1 MVRLAA
7 VVFEPGG
14 IGRSRALDVR
24 KISED
29 CYLRNPKN
37 LLLCALLTAM
47 SISLFACSG
56 STGTSTGD
64 KLPPGGT
71 APAIT
76 QQPASL
82 TVTAGGA
89 AAFFV
94 MGAGNRR
101 PECTWVMRG
110 AGE

>member
-1 MVRLAA
+1 MVRLGG

-14 IGRSRALDVR
+14 IGRSRALDLR

-76 QQPASL
+76 HQPASL
-82 TVTAGGA
+82 TVTAGGGW
-89 AAFFV
+89 AFL
-94 MGAGNRR
+94 G
-101 PECTWVMRG
+101 RG
-110 AGE
+110 AGAAHPRC